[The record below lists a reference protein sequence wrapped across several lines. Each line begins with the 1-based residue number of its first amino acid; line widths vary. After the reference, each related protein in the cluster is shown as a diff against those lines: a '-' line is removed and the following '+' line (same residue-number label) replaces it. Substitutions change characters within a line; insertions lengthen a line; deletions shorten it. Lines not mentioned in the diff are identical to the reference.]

1 MFLDIC
7 EKCGKPK
14 IYISLLTG
22 DRIPC
27 LCDCEKKIREE
38 QEREEEKKQRMARVS
53 DLKIASLLGER
64 FSAVNFADTKTGE
77 NKSFDAAFARC
88 KKYCEN
94 ADAVFDNG
102 YGIYLHGDKGTGKT
116 HLAACIV
123 NDLSERLIPAVFT
136 NFGEISKMA
145 IKAPEQFERLC
156 EVDFLVID
164 DIGAQRVRGKDGD
177 LWLQEKIYEVVNCRY
192 NEMLP
197 TIFTSNYSLGDLV
210 TECGVAARTVD
221 RIAEMASAVLKITG
235 KSRRLDKK
243 DSDLPF

>member
-1 MFLDIC
+1 MYIAIC

-14 IYISLLTG
+14 GVVSELTG
-22 DRIPC
+22 KIIPC
-27 LCDCEKKIREE
+27 LCECEKKLIKE
-38 QEREEEKKQRMARVS
+38 QEQEEAKRQKMAMVAEF
-53 DLKIASLLGER
+53 KGASLLGER
-64 FSAVNFADTKTGE
+64 FSAVSFANTKTGE

-88 KKYCEN
+88 RKYCEKSDEVYN
-94 ADAVFDNG
+94 NG

-136 NFGEISKMA
+136 NFSEIAKMA
-145 IKAPEQFERLC
+145 LKSPAAFERIC
-156 EVDFLVID
+156 DVDFLVID

-177 LWLQEKIYEVVNCRY
+177 LWLQDKVYEVINTRY

-197 TIFTSNYSLGDLV
+197 TIFTSNYSIGDLV

-221 RIAEMASAVLKITG
+221 RIAEMSSAVLKIAG
-235 KSRRLDKK
+235 KSRRLEKK
-243 DSDLPF
+243 SGDLPF

>member
-1 MFLDIC
+1 MVIKIC

-14 IYISLLTG
+14 TYVSLLTG
-22 DRIPC
+22 AAIPC
-27 LCDCEKKIREE
+27 LCDCEKARRKE
-38 QEREEEKKQRMARVS
+38 QEQEEEKRRRMAAVAEFKS
-53 DLKIASLLGER
+53 ASLLGER
-64 FSAVNFADTKTGE
+64 FSAVNFGDTKTGE
-77 NKSFDAAFARC
+77 NKSFDSAFARC

-123 NDLSERLIPAVFT
+123 NDLSEQLIPAVFT
-136 NFGEISKMA
+136 NFGEIAKMA
-145 IKAPEQFERLC
+145 MKSPSQFERLC
-156 EVDFLVID
+156 SVEFLVID

-177 LWLQEKIYEVVNCRY
+177 LWLQEKVYEVVNCRY

-221 RIAEMASAVLKITG
+221 RIAEMSSAVLKISG
-235 KSRRLDKK
+235 ASRRLKKK
-243 DSDLPF
+243 DGELPF